1 MKDTHE
7 DNDYEENGAPDGEGQ
22 NEFEKLYD
30 QSLKS
35 FKSGT
40 VVRGRVLQVRTGV
53 SGVVM
58 LDLGYKSDGIIPAE
72 QFTEEELKALKP
84 GDELEVLLE
93 AAEDANGNLLLSR
106 EKAKKLQAWDVLNRA
121 YQTGAPL
128 QGRVVTVI
136 KGGLTV
142 DIGGVTAFLPGSQ
155 IDIKPVH
162 NLNQMVG
169 QVLELKIIKM
179 NSGRGN
185 LVLSRRVLLE
195 PKPGAKKYEHLAS
208 PAAGFP
214 EPAGRAL
221 LVVPRPAPALHLH
234 GPLRTAVVL
243 EPSQLVHEEH
253 GGQLGD
259 QRNLHRRIAAVR
271 HRPKRDRL
279 EPERRFGG

>member
-1 MKDTHE
+1 MKDTRE
-7 DNDYEENGAPDGEGQ
+7 DNDQEENGAPGGEDQ

-106 EKAKKLQAWDVLNRA
+106 EKAKKMQVWDVLNRA
-121 YQTGAPL
+121 YQTGEPL
-128 QGRVVTVI
+128 QGRVLSVI
-136 KGGLTV
+136 KVGLTV

-169 QVLELKIIKM
+169 QVLELKI
-179 NSGRGN
+179 
-185 LVLSRRVLLE
+185 
-195 PKPGAKKYEHLAS
+195 
-208 PAAGFP
+208 
-214 EPAGRAL
+214 
-221 LVVPRPAPALHLH
+221 
-234 GPLRTAVVL
+234 
-243 EPSQLVHEEH
+243 
-253 GGQLGD
+253 
-259 QRNLHRRIAAVR
+259 
-271 HRPKRDRL
+271 
-279 EPERRFGG
+279 